1 MDLDQRQIALGLART
16 RAVNGIMLLVLP
28 GLIGKSL
35 FGSYGGSAISRAVL
49 RMVGVRDLVLGVGA
63 ITTLKEHTMDAEWVA
78 MGAAADAIDGAVMLL
93 TPGLPLRSRMVAI
106 AGGSA
111 AVAGYQASRALAD
124 ERTDRAALDA
134 SEIDS

>member
-1 MDLDQRQIALGLART
+1 MDLDQRQIALGLARA
-16 RAVNGIMLLVLP
+16 RAINGITLLVLP
-28 GLIGKSL
+28 GLVGKRL
-35 FGSYGGSAISRAVL
+35 FGAHGGSAISRAVL

-63 ITTLKEHTMDAEWVA
+63 ITTLKERTMDAEWVG
-78 MGAAADAIDGAVMLL
+78 MGAVADAIDGAVMLL
-93 TPGLPLRSRMVAI
+93 TPGLPLRSRFVAI

-124 ERTDRAALDA
+124 ERTEHQALEA